1 MISRV
6 KSVVLPRQNIM
17 VLCSILSTQYFWC
30 SPHIHMGFL
39 WVLRFPYSSHKHIWK
54 FPVVLNMC
62 VCKVTFDGLVSH
74 PLCIADSFLV
84 FLQIHCHPDQDKE
97 LTDLTE
103 DEWMNFND
111 VQLFKIVISR
121 YTIILIYPLTNR
133 WLFLYN
139 KPEARQLLCTYMQ
152 FQPVSVKISRQNY
165 TLSSFTAL
173 CLPFS
178 SSMTQKKQKS
188 EVLIRRIFR
197 VCLKS
202 EIVSCLTFLLSMWK
216 GWLALELWQWSHQD
230 FTEVYCR
237 THQHFSLRD

>member
-6 KSVVLPRQNIM
+6 KSVVLPPQNIM

-74 PLCIADSFLV
+74 PLCIPDSFLV

-139 KPEARQLLCTYMQ
+139 KPEARQLLCTYMH

-165 TLSSFTAL
+165 ICLVLLL
-173 CLPFS
+173 C
-178 SSMTQKKQKS
+178 
-188 EVLIRRIFR
+188 
-197 VCLKS
+197 VCL
-202 EIVSCLTFLLSMWK
+202 FLPLWRRRSRNLK
-216 GWLALELWQWSHQD
+216 FWLEGSFESVWNQRLWAVW
-230 FTEVYCR
+230 
-237 THQHFSLRD
+237 HFSYLCEKAD